1 MPMYNLL
8 EYSDNFS
15 MTSGSLWNYYRD
27 EENDS
32 ANKTD
37 DNDNII
43 NNNKTTSSKYFKQKT
58 KIAGS
63 SSGNNGR
70 LNAEVVVPLKYF
82 NNFWRSLD
90 LPLINCEIEP
100 GLKWSKYCVLSE
112 VSRKFREVDAN
123 VAPVVRKVATTT
135 TTRATFQINNL
146 NFMFQLLLCLLM
158 ITYF

>member
-32 ANKTD
+32 ANKTN

-43 NNNKTTSSKYFKQKT
+43 NNNKTTSSKYFKQVY
-58 KIAGS
+58 S
-63 SSGNNGR
+63 SSNNGR

-90 LPLINCEIEP
+90 LPLINCEIELD
-100 GLKWSKYCVLSE
+100 LKWTKYCVLSE

-135 TTRATFQINNL
+135 TRATFQINNL